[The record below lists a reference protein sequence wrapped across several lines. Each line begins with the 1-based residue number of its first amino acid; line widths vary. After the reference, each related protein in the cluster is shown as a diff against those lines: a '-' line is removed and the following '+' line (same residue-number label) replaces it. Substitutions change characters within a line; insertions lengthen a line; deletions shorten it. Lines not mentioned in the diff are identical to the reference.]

1 MRYQKVKKILIFYCL
16 FVGIIAIYGGI
27 TMLIDPTGKLLHM
40 EELLPYFQVLPFS
53 SILFKNYIFSG
64 ISLLIVSGISNLT
77 ASYLLIK
84 NKKIAYEKANKLGAT
99 IIEIKAKEKTKNT
112 KEFWWCG
119 RYGMHKW
126 RMPIEDINIDL
137 KSYKTVIIVSP
148 IWVFSICAPI
158 REFCYKY
165 SKDLNNVEYIF
176 THYMSSNFNSVANE
190 VDKILN
196 KRRKKFISICIRMG
210 KVKKYK
216 ILN

>member
-1 MRYQKVKKILIFYCL
+1 
-16 FVGIIAIYGGI
+16 
-27 TMLIDPTGKLLHM
+27 
-40 EELLPYFQVLPFS
+40 
-53 SILFKNYIFSG
+53 
-64 ISLLIVSGISNLT
+64 
-77 ASYLLIK
+77 
-84 NKKIAYEKANKLGAT
+84 
-99 IIEIKAKEKTKNT
+99 
-112 KEFWWCG
+112 
-119 RYGMHKW
+119 MHKW

-176 THYMSSNFNSVANE
+176 THYMNSNFNSVANE

-196 KRRKKFISICIRMG
+196 KRRKKFISICIRIG